1 MEEKFTVVL
10 KNGKEVLATPIIR
23 LKVEETDITY
33 QYYSIEDDE
42 NSNSVSIIAQRVVV
56 EDNQEV
62 LKDLINEDERQV
74 AYELFS
80 ETYKKIKKENE

>member
-80 ETYKKIKKENE
+80 ETYKKIKKESE